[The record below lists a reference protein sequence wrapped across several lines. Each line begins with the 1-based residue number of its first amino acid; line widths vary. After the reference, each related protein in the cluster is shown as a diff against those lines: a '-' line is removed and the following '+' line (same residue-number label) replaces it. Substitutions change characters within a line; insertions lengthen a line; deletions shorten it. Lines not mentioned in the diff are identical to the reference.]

1 MSQFAITAQGLS
13 KRYALGQREPY
24 KALRDKLANIFS
36 RRNARNEDK
45 FIWALKDVSFTIN
58 EAETVGIIG
67 RNGAGKSTLL
77 KILSRIAEPTAG
89 EAKIRGRVN
98 SLLEV
103 GTGFHPELTGRE
115 NIYLNGSIL
124 GMAARE
130 ITRKFD
136 EIVSFADVEKFID
149 TQVKFYSSGMFVRLA
164 FSVAAHLEPEI
175 LLVDEVLAVG
185 DAAFQKKCLGKMEGM
200 TSRGRTVLFVSHN
213 MAAVKSLCRR
223 TIWIDSGSIVS
234 DGVPQDVIRSYVGA
248 TVADMADCE
257 IPEDKHVTGTS
268 KVRVHRVR
276 LTGTDEPGTFTVF
289 WNQPIKLALDFEV
302 RQPIKD
308 ASFGVGITTPA
319 GIPILTVHHNDGEDR
334 LWSLDPGTYE
344 MHVTL
349 QNPLRAGVYRF
360 VFGAH
365 EGLAKTSIFYIPDA
379 VQFEILDVGTGAEHY
394 IHHNEG
400 LINGHARWRLVNHSP
415 EFHS

>member
-1 MSQFAITAQGLS
+1 VSEFAITAEGLS

-36 RRNARNEDK
+36 GRRNKNEDK
-45 FIWALKDVSFTIN
+45 FIWALKDVSFTIH
-58 EAETVGIIG
+58 ESETVGIIG

-77 KILSRIAEPTAG
+77 KILSRIAEPTSG
-89 EAKIRGRVN
+89 EARIRGRVN

-124 GMAARE
+124 GMTHRE
-130 ITRKFD
+130 MNRKFD
-136 EIVSFADVEKFID
+136 EIVAFADVEKFID

-185 DAAFQKKCLGKMEGM
+185 DAAFQKKCLGKMDGM
-200 TSRGRTVLFVSHN
+200 TTQGRTVLFVSHN

-223 TIWIDSGSIVS
+223 AIWIDSGSNVS
-234 DGVPQDVIRSYVGA
+234 DGIPQDVIASYIGA
-248 TVADMADCE
+248 TVADMANCE

-276 LTGTDEPGTFTVF
+276 LTGTDEPGTFTIF
-289 WNQPIKLALDFEV
+289 WNQPIELALEFEV
-302 RQPIKD
+302 KQPIKH
-308 ASFGVGITTPA
+308 ASFGVGITTTA
-319 GIPILTVHHNDGEDR
+319 GIPILTVHHNDDEGR
-334 LWSLDPGTYE
+334 LWSLDPGVYE
-344 MHVTL
+344 MHVRL

-365 EGLAKTSIFYIPDA
+365 EALAKTSIFYIPDA

-394 IHHNEG
+394 IQHNEG
-400 LINGHARWRLVNHSP
+400 LINGYASWRLVNRW
-415 EFHS
+415 